1 MNSTSRSQQQRSTG
15 SADWDF
21 LTNHAHVLTCVAHD
35 PGIRLRDIAA
45 AVGITERAAHK
56 ILSDL
61 VDAGYVLRERRGRRN
76 RYQVVPEL
84 PLRHPLVR
92 EQEVGELLEPL
103 LRSGGPATA
112 RPG

>member
-1 MNSTSRSQQQRSTG
+1 VATSVSRS
-15 SADWDF
+15 WL
-21 LTNHAHVLTCVAHD
+21 LTNATTRWRVGLTTAATAS
-35 PGIRLRDIAA
+35 RLYAA
-45 AVGITERAAHK
+45 GVSFPAPRMVSLGPIT
-56 ILSDL
+56 DD
-61 VDAGYVLRERRGRRN
+61 DAGYVLRERRGRRN